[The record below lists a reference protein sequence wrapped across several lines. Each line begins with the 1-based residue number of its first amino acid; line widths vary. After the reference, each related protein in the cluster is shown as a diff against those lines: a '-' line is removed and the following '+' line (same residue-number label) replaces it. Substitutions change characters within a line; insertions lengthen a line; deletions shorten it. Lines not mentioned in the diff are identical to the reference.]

1 LGEAGG
7 ALPTA
12 AGGESD
18 ILVPVEITA
27 LEGVRQR
34 GGGGGGGGAA
44 AVACGSVA
52 GLYKLNSAL
61 PIA

>member
-1 LGEAGG
+1 MGEAGG

-34 GGGGGGGGAA
+34 GGGGGGGAA